1 MATRNEQ
8 NAILEL
14 QREYFASDDHI
25 RSEVAIWAD
34 STPEERLAEVAA
46 MTRASALLLERLDE
60 QQLANLRRVRE
71 LPADTLATLERLR
84 RSSR

>member
-1 MATRNEQ
+1 MATWDEQ

-14 QREYFASDDHI
+14 QREYFANDDHI

-46 MTRASALLLERLDE
+46 MTRASAVLLERLDE
-60 QQLANLRRVRE
+60 AQLASLWRTRQ
-71 LPADTLATLERLR
+71 LPADTIAILERL
-84 RSSR
+84 